1 MLSKKADLEV
11 QQRHY
16 DKAASYF
23 TQASEKYSEAIE
35 LTNSPDVSILQSYNF
50 EEKKNVL
57 MTKTF
62 RQNELL
68 KCLSRKAPPILTS

>member
-1 MLSKKADLEV
+1 LVYQAYALSKKADLEV

-35 LTNSPDVSILQSYNF
+35 LTNSPDVSISQICFS
-50 EEKKNVL
+50 K
-57 MTKTF
+57 
-62 RQNELL
+62 
-68 KCLSRKAPPILTS
+68 